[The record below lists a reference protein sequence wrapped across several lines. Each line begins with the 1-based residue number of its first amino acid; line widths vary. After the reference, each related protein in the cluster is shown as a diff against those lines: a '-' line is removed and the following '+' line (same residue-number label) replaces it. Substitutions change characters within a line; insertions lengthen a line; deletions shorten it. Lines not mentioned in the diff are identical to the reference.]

1 MPKIRYYTFWIAL
14 ALIIVFALQ
23 SFISGFTDA
32 LILNDSSFSEPWRF
46 VTSIFLHGS
55 LAHLL
60 ANLFAL
66 LLFGFILE
74 RIIGSERFL
83 AVYLVSGTL
92 ANLIAINF
100 YSSSLGASGAIMGVI
115 GALAIL
121 RPFMGVWVFGMI
133 LPMSIAAVIYVI
145 IDAVGIFIPSNVGHI
160 AHLSG
165 IAFGIIFGIIFRIN
179 RIKKERKTHKIKVPE
194 HLLRR
199 WETLYMG
206 AD

>member
-1 MPKIRYYTFWIAL
+1 MSQIKYYTFWIAL
-14 ALIIVFALQ
+14 ILVVTFALQ
-23 SFISGFTDA
+23 SFISGFTDV
-32 LILNDSSFSEPWRF
+32 LILSNESFLQPWRF
-46 VTSIFLHGS
+46 VSSIFLHGS
-55 LAHLL
+55 LSHLL

-74 RIIGSERFL
+74 KTIGSEKFL
-83 AVYLVSGTL
+83 AVYLISGIL

-100 YSSSLGASGAIMGVI
+100 YSNSLGASGAIMGII

-121 RPFMGVWVFGMI
+121 KPLMSVWAFGMI
-133 LPMSIAAVIYVI
+133 IPMFVAAIIYVA
-145 IDAVGIFIPSNVGHI
+145 IDAIGVFIPSNIGHI

-179 RIKKERKTHKIKVPE
+179 KEKEEKKTHKIEVPE

-199 WETLYMG
+199 WETLYMD

>member
-1 MPKIRYYTFWIAL
+1 MGMKYYAFWIA
-14 ALIIVFALQ
+14 IILVATFALQ
-23 SFISGFTDA
+23 SFVNGFTDA
-32 LILNDSSFSEPWRF
+32 LILNESSFSQPWRF
-46 VTSIFLHGS
+46 ITSMFLHGS
-55 LAHLL
+55 LSHLL

-74 RIIGSERFL
+74 RTIGSERFL
-83 AVYLVSGTL
+83 AVYLISGIL
-92 ANLIAINF
+92 ANLIAVNF
-100 YSSSLGASGAIMGVI
+100 YSTSLGASGAIMGII

-121 RPFMGVWVFGMI
+121 RPLMGVWVFGMI
-133 LPMSIAAVIYVI
+133 LPMSIAAVIYII
-145 IDAVGIFIPSNVGHI
+145 IDAIGVFIPSNIGHI

-165 IAFGIIFGIIFRIN
+165 IAFGIIFGTILRISKS
-179 RIKKERKTHKIKVPE
+179 KKEKKTHKIEVPE

>member
-1 MPKIRYYTFWIAL
+1 MGMKYYAFWIA
-14 ALIIVFALQ
+14 IILVATFALQ
-23 SFISGFTDA
+23 SFVNGFTDA
-32 LILNDSSFSEPWRF
+32 LILNESSFSQPWRF
-46 VTSIFLHGS
+46 ITSMFLHGS
-55 LAHLL
+55 LSHLL

-74 RIIGSERFL
+74 RTIGSEKFL
-83 AVYLVSGTL
+83 AVYLISGIL
-92 ANLIAINF
+92 ANLIAVNF
-100 YSSSLGASGAIMGVI
+100 YSTSLGASGAIMGII

-121 RPFMGVWVFGMI
+121 RPLMGVWVFGMI
-133 LPMSIAAVIYVI
+133 LPMSIAAVIYII
-145 IDAVGIFIPSNVGHI
+145 IDAIGVFIPSNIGHI

-165 IAFGIIFGIIFRIN
+165 IAFGIIFGTILRISKS
-179 RIKKERKTHKIKVPE
+179 KKEKKTHKIEVPE